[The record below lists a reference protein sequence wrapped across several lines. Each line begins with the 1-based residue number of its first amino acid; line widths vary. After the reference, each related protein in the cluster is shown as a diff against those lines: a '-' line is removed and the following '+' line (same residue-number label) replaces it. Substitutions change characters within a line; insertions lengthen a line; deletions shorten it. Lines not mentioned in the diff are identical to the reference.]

1 MKELS
6 LNILD
11 IAQNSVKANASLIGI
26 SIDETDDVLSFKIT
40 DNGKGMTADFLSRVT
55 DPFTTT
61 RTTRKV
67 GLGLPFLKMEA
78 EMTGGSFS
86 IKSKSETEYKE
97 HGTEVFETKKKKSID
112 YIPLGDIIGT
122 LCALVQGAENT
133 DFIFNHKMPHG
144 EVFLSTKEM
153 RELLGDV
160 PLGSPEV
167 ISWVREYLSEAYSA
181 ACAVD

>member
-11 IAQNSVKANASLIGI
+11 IAQNSIKAKATLVEILVTENSENLTF
-26 SIDETDDVLSFKIT
+26 EIT
-40 DNGKGMTADFLSRVT
+40 DNGCGMTEEFLKNVT

-61 RTTRKV
+61 RKTRKV

-78 EMTGGSFS
+78 EMTGGSFE
-86 IKSKSETEYKE
+86 IQSKSEKEYPE
-97 HGTEVFETKKKKSID
+97 HGTKVKASFVKSSID

-122 LCALVQGAENT
+122 VCTLIHGAENV
-133 DFIFNHKMPHG
+133 DFLFTHRTEKG
-144 EVFLSTKEM
+144 TVSLSTREM
-153 RELLGDV
+153 REMLGDV

-167 ISWVREYLSEAYSA
+167 IAWVREYLEDGYLSL
-181 ACAVD
+181 